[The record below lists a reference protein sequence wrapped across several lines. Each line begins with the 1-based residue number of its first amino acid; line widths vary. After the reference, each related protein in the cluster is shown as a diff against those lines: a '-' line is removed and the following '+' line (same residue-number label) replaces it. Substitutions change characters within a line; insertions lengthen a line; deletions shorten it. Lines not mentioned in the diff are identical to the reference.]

1 MRKLHVI
8 ELTYDLLTLKEYE
21 MKKITRCKIKF
32 LLGLFSLF
40 VPAFLNASAQ
50 DVLLNLD
57 FTNAPLSKVLNEI
70 EHQTS
75 LSIVYNTK
83 DVDLDRT
90 VTIKTSQEKLSVV
103 MPRLLE
109 HSAASYSIRD
119 KYLVL
124 FADKRESVGSVNNV
138 SQNKRVI
145 KGRITDASGES
156 LIGVSVLVKGTTNGT
171 ITDIDGN
178 YSIEIADDNAVLEI
192 SYIGY
197 RKITLA
203 IAGAKSFNVVMEED
217 TQVLNEVV
225 VTAIGI
231 ERAAKS
237 LTYATQKVDGKEL
250 TRAKDA
256 NFINALQG
264 KTAGL
269 VITPNSTG
277 AGGSSKILLR
287 GNASILGTNSPLI
300 VLDGIPL
307 ADHSQGQIEGNIAYG
322 GGHDGGDGLSN
333 INPDDIQSITVL
345 KGANAAALYG
355 SRAANGVL
363 LITTKKG
370 YEGKVSIDVSSS
382 SLFETPLVTPEL
394 QNSYGAGTE
403 YYSNGSFANG
413 SQVINP
419 SYDRRLTTTSWGGT
433 IGRLSNKTLEDI
445 PYARNSA
452 QDNIGNFLRTGTNF
466 NNTISITGGN
476 AISQSYFS
484 YGNTQSKGMIP
495 NNTFSRHIF
504 TFRNNFKLFKDKL
517 ELSFSANYVK
527 QESKNKPSSGYFGNP
542 LYNLYLMPRNS
553 DIRYFKNN
561 QETNG
566 ALYALNSENWYTDSN
581 GTKVPRKIGE
591 GPVQVWPWQ
600 TEENGNSPYWIANRI
615 INTAFLDRFYT
626 SVSAKV
632 NIMEGLSAQVRFNY
646 DLNTVRNE
654 GETYHGTKG
663 KNFYNSV
670 YYTDRQS
677 DTQLFVDA
685 LVSYTKSIKDFDLSV
700 NVGGSIQEIDNRKL
714 SLYYTMGDTTAIP
727 NVYDPQNIKTPS
739 LYKNELNKGKNW
751 ERSIYATA
759 SLGYKQM
766 AYVDFSVRNDWSQAF
781 QQFIPYGTSPC
792 YAYYAVGGNVL
803 LNEVFKFTSDDVNL
817 LKVRLS
823 YSQVGNSI
831 PNVLFD
837 ELPYDFNTGGYGAK
851 KFTSFEDPRPETVT
865 STELGVEGR
874 FFNNAWDFDLTLYNS
889 IMYNQYLTVSSAT
902 AGSRPINSGRVRNR
916 GFEFTTNYYWMIDQ
930 DWSWKTG
937 FNISYN
943 DNEIL
948 QTYGNDKDI
957 TIDLGQESGLK
968 IIYRKGRPYG
978 DLYANTIKYGSNGKI
993 VTDRYGAPVVTNDC
1007 STYIG
1012 NANSKVNFGWNN
1024 TFNFK
1029 DFSLYFLIDG
1039 KIGGK
1044 IVSLTEAKL
1053 DYYGVSKRSGDA
1065 RDQGVVFMK
1074 ETIVDGNIVQ
1084 QAVPGIVMA
1093 DGQIASAQDYYQT
1106 VGGGLAA
1113 LSEYTYDATNLRMR
1127 EISLGYT
1134 FRNVFGNGKNLS
1146 LSAVGRNLFFI
1157 FKKSPVDPDVSVS
1170 TSNGFGGIDCF
1181 SLPTTRSFG
1190 INLKASF

>member
-1 MRKLHVI
+1 
-8 ELTYDLLTLKEYE
+8 
-21 MKKITRCKIKF
+21 
-32 LLGLFSLF
+32 
-40 VPAFLNASAQ
+40 
-50 DVLLNLD
+50 
-57 FTNAPLSKVLNEI
+57 
-70 EHQTS
+70 
-75 LSIVYNTK
+75 
-83 DVDLDRT
+83 
-90 VTIKTSQEKLSVV
+90 
-103 MPRLLE
+103 
-109 HSAASYSIRD
+109 
-119 KYLVL
+119 
-124 FADKRESVGSVNNV
+124 
-138 SQNKRVI
+138 
-145 KGRITDASGES
+145 
-156 LIGVSVLVKGTTNGT
+156 
-171 ITDIDGN
+171 
-178 YSIEIADDNAVLEI
+178 
-192 SYIGY
+192 
-197 RKITLA
+197 
-203 IAGAKSFNVVMEED
+203 
-217 TQVLNEVV
+217 
-225 VTAIGI
+225 
-231 ERAAKS
+231 
-237 LTYATQKVDGKEL
+237 
-250 TRAKDA
+250 
-256 NFINALQG
+256 
-264 KTAGL
+264 
-269 VITPNSTG
+269 
-277 AGGSSKILLR
+277 
-287 GNASILGTNSPLI
+287 
-300 VLDGIPL
+300 
-307 ADHSQGQIEGNIAYG
+307 
-322 GGHDGGDGLSN
+322 
-333 INPDDIQSITVL
+333 
-345 KGANAAALYG
+345 
-355 SRAANGVL
+355 
-363 LITTKKG
+363 
-370 YEGKVSIDVSSS
+370 
-382 SLFETPLVTPEL
+382 
-394 QNSYGAGTE
+394 
-403 YYSNGSFANG
+403 
-413 SQVINP
+413 
-419 SYDRRLTTTSWGGT
+419 
-433 IGRLSNKTLEDI
+433 
-445 PYARNSA
+445 
-452 QDNIGNFLRTGTNF
+452 
-466 NNTISITGGN
+466 
-476 AISQSYFS
+476 
-484 YGNTQSKGMIP
+484 
-495 NNTFSRHIF
+495 
-504 TFRNNFKLFKDKL
+504 
-517 ELSFSANYVK
+517 
-527 QESKNKPSSGYFGNP
+527 
-542 LYNLYLMPRNS
+542 
-553 DIRYFKNN
+553 
-561 QETNG
+561 
-566 ALYALNSENWYTDSN
+566 
-581 GTKVPRKIGE
+581 
-591 GPVQVWPWQ
+591 
-600 TEENGNSPYWIANRI
+600 
-615 INTAFLDRFYT
+615 
-626 SVSAKV
+626 
-632 NIMEGLSAQVRFNY
+632 
-646 DLNTVRNE
+646 
-654 GETYHGTKG
+654 
-663 KNFYNSV
+663 
-670 YYTDRQS
+670 
-677 DTQLFVDA
+677 
-685 LVSYTKSIKDFDLSV
+685 
-700 NVGGSIQEIDNRKL
+700 
-714 SLYYTMGDTTAIP
+714 
-727 NVYDPQNIKTPS
+727 
-739 LYKNELNKGKNW
+739 
-751 ERSIYATA
+751 
-759 SLGYKQM
+759 M